1 MTDPAEAYRQ
11 LEAAFHDITV
21 LGDAIRVLQW
31 DQAAIMPVG
40 GAAAR
45 AEQMSRLEVLR
56 HDKLTDPA
64 VGGLLDAAAESQDPD
79 PWQQANLREM
89 RRQHDRALALPP
101 DLVAAH
107 SKACS
112 NCEVIWRD
120 ARGNSDFPAVEPHL
134 QEVLDLTREIGT
146 AQGEKLGST
155 TYDALLGGYEPDGES
170 AVIDPLFDDLA
181 DFLPD
186 FLENVLSRQVAEA
199 TPVKPAGPFP
209 VDAQRALCRR
219 MAETV
224 GLDLEA
230 ARIDESAHPF
240 SGGVPEDT
248 RITVR
253 FNEADFSEA
262 LMAVLH
268 ETGHA
273 LYEKG
278 RPAKW
283 RYQPVGRARGMVVHE
298 SQSLLV
304 EMLVCRS
311 GEFYRWAAPLLRDAF
326 AGDGEAWN
334 PGNLHRLA
342 TQVAPSLIR
351 VDADEVTYPAH
362 VILRYRLEKAM
373 LAGDLALA
381 DLPGAWTEGMRELLG
396 LSPPD
401 DRQGCLQDIH
411 WYAGAWGYFPTY
423 TLGAITAAQIFE
435 AATVYNPEILPAVER
450 GDFVP
455 LMDWLRRNV
464 HEKGSFQPTGA
475 LIEAAT
481 GRPMET
487 AGFKAHLQRRYLA
500 A

>member
-1 MTDPAEAYRQ
+1 MTKSAEAYGA

-56 HDKLTDPA
+56 HDKLTDPKI
-64 VGGLLDAAAESQDPD
+64 GELLDAADGNGESD
-79 PWQQANLREM
+79 PWRQANLREM
-89 RRQHDRALALPP
+89 RRQYRRALALPP
-101 DLVAAH
+101 DLVASH

-112 NCEVIWRD
+112 TCEIVWRD
-120 ARGNSDFPAVEPHL
+120 ARPRSDFSAVVPSL

-146 AQGEKLGST
+146 TQGEALGCSP
-155 TYDALLGGYEPDGES
+155 YDALLGDYEPDGAS
-170 AVIDPLFDDLA
+170 ATIDPLFDDLA

-186 FLENVLSRQVAEA
+186 FLENVLSRQVTEA
-199 TPVKPAGPFP
+199 GPVKPAGPFP
-209 VDAQRALCRR
+209 VDAQRVLCRQ

-224 GLDLEA
+224 GLDLES

-278 RPAKW
+278 RPAEW

-311 GEFYRWAAPLLRDAF
+311 DEFYRWVAPLLRDAF
-326 AGDGEAWN
+326 DGDGEAWHA
-334 PGNLHRLA
+334 GNLHRLA
-342 TQVAPSLIR
+342 TQVQPSLIR

-362 VILRYRLEKAM
+362 VILRYRLERAM
-373 LAGDLALA
+373 LAGDLALS
-381 DLPGAWTEGMRELLG
+381 DLPGAWTDGMRELLG

-423 TLGAITAAQIFE
+423 TLGAITAAQMFE
-435 AATVYNPEILPAVER
+435 AATAANPDILPAVGR
-450 GDFVP
+450 GDFAP
-455 LMDWLRRNV
+455 LLDWLRRNV
-464 HEKGSFQPTGA
+464 HEKGSFQSTGE
-475 LIEAAT
+475 LIEGAT
-481 GRPMET
+481 GQPMAT
-487 AGFKAHLQRRYLA
+487 DGFKAHLQRRYLA